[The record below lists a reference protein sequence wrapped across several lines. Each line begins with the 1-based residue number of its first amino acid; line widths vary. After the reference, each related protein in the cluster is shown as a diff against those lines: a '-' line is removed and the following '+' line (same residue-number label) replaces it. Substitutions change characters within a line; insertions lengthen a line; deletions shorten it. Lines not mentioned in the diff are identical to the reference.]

1 MLTKFR
7 KLYHTDNFSY
17 FIRYFAVFTLIFGL
31 MTLIIFQLMRSTM
44 YRSSDENFKEM
55 ANAPDMLLEFA
66 RARGLSSE
74 VEIVWEKNESANKV
88 EKGTNNGDAEE
99 EKGEPE
105 YKFVYP
111 ASKIRLNANYHV
123 ILYDSKGNRLNQV
136 DYFSGLSTLQL
147 DKESLD
153 TITECTVTTPFGEK
167 ETYRCMSLTLPTSA
181 VSAYT
186 GLDIK
191 YAAILFNTSQIKSS
205 IASYESTVMI
215 VMIGFWLISIVASIY
230 LSNVSMRPIL
240 ASFQKQKEFVE
251 NASHE
256 LRTPLTVLQ
265 NRLESLFRHPEA
277 TIMDS
282 SANIASSL
290 AEVRNMRLLTTN
302 LLNLARRDDGL
313 KPEIVDVQPSFF
325 DDTLVN
331 YIIMAEENGKTIEV
345 HQDVTEVIRS
355 DKTLLKQLMTILV
368 DNAMKYSE
376 EDGHIWVDIYTKD
389 RFLIIRVAD
398 NGFGISS
405 ENKKKIFDRFYRVD
419 KARTRQKGGFG
430 LGLSLAKQIIET
442 LRGTITVQDRQPKGT
457 IFEVKLPKEYRK

>member
-7 KLYHTDNFSY
+7 KLYRTDNFSY

-44 YRSSDENFKEM
+44 YRTSDENFKEI
-55 ANAPDMLLEFA
+55 ANNPEVMMEFV
-66 RARGLSSE
+66 RARGLSPE
-74 VEIVWEKNESANKV
+74 AEIVWEKNTSGDQEDKDATDD
-88 EKGTNNGDAEE
+88 EK
-99 EKGEPE
+99 K
-105 YKFVYP
+105 YKLFYTT
-111 ASKIRLNANYHV
+111 SKIRLNANYHV

-136 DYFSGLSTLQL
+136 DYFSGLASLSV
-147 DKESLD
+147 DKKSLD
-153 TITECTVTTPFGEK
+153 SIKECAVTTPFGEQ
-167 ETYRCMSLTLPTSA
+167 EYYRCMTLALPSDA

-205 IASYESTVMI
+205 IATYESTVMF

-230 LSNVSMRPIL
+230 LSNVSMRPL
-240 ASFQKQKEFVE
+240 LVSFQKQKEFVE

-282 SANIASSL
+282 SENIASSL

-302 LLNLARRDDGL
+302 LLNLARREDGL
-313 KPEIVDVQPSFF
+313 KPEIVAVQPTFF
-325 DDTLVN
+325 DKTLAN
-331 YIIMAEENGKTIEV
+331 YSIIAEENGKILEV
-345 HQDVTEVIRS
+345 NNQVEEVLYT

-376 EDGHIWVDIYTKD
+376 SDGHIWIDILMKD
-389 RFLIIRVAD
+389 RFLVIRVAD
-398 NGFGISS
+398 NGLGISP
-405 ENKKKIFDRFYRVD
+405 ENKTKIFDRFYRVD

-430 LGLSLAKQIIET
+430 LGLSLAKQIVEALGGQIS
-442 LRGTITVQDRQPKGT
+442 VKDNQPKGSV
-457 IFEVKLPKEYRK
+457 FELRLPKQA

>member
-1 MLTKFR
+1 MLIKFR

-31 MTLIIFQLMRSTM
+31 MTVIIFQLMRSTM
-44 YRSSDENFKEM
+44 YQTSDENFKEIASSPEM
-55 ANAPDMLLEFA
+55 IMEFA
-66 RARGLSSE
+66 RARGLSPE
-74 VEIVWEKNESANKV
+74 AEIIWEKNTNAEKPAKGANADDDKQ
-88 EKGTNNGDAEE
+88 ED
-99 EKGEPE
+99 
-105 YKFVYP
+105 KFFYP
-111 ASKIRLNANYHV
+111 TSKMRLNANYHV

-136 DYFSGLSTLQL
+136 DYFSGLASL
-147 DKESLD
+147 KVGKNSLD
-153 TITECTVTTPFGEK
+153 AITECAVTTPFGEK
-167 ETYRCMSLTLPTSA
+167 EYYRCMTIALPTNA

-191 YAAILFNTSQIKSS
+191 YATILFNTSQIKSS

-265 NRLESLFRHPEA
+265 NRLESLFRHPES

-282 SANIASSL
+282 SENIASSL

-313 KPEIVDVQPSFF
+313 KPEIVEVQPAFF
-325 DDTLVN
+325 DEILTN
-331 YIIMAEENGKTIEV
+331 YSIMAKENGKILEV
-345 HQDVTEVIRS
+345 NNQVKELIRT
-355 DKTLLKQLMTILV
+355 DKTLLKQLITILV

-376 EDGHIWVDIYTKD
+376 EDGHIWIDVLLKD
-389 RFLIIRVAD
+389 RFLVIKVAD
-398 NGFGISS
+398 NGLGISS

-442 LRGTITVQDRQPKGT
+442 LHGSISVQDNQPKGT
-457 IFEVKLPKEYRK
+457 IFEVRLPK

>member
-1 MLTKFR
+1 MLIKFR
-7 KLYHTDNFSY
+7 NLYHTDNFSY
-17 FIRYFAVFTLIFGL
+17 FIRYFAVFTLIFSL

-44 YRSSDENFKEM
+44 YRSSDENFKEF
-55 ANAPDMLLEFA
+55 ANNPEMMMEFA
-66 RARGLSSE
+66 RARGLSPE
-74 VEIVWEKNESANKV
+74 AEIVWEKNTSADQANKKMEV
-88 EKGTNNGDAEE
+88 SGTAD
-99 EKGEPE
+99 GEN
-105 YKFVYP
+105 KLFYP
-111 ASKIRLNANYHV
+111 TSKIRLNANYHV
-123 ILYDSKGNRLNQV
+123 VLYDSKGNRLNQV
-136 DYFSGLSTLQL
+136 DYFSGLADLQL

-153 TITECTVTTPFGEK
+153 VITECVVTTPFDEK
-167 ETYRCMSLTLPTSA
+167 EYYRCMTLTLPSNA

-191 YAAILFNTSQIKSS
+191 YATILFNTSQIKSS
-205 IASYESTVMI
+205 IASYESTVMF
-215 VMIGFWLISIVASIY
+215 VMIGFWFISIIASIY

-282 SANIASSL
+282 SENIASSL

-313 KPEIVDVQPSFF
+313 KPEIVDVQPTFF
-325 DDTLVN
+325 DETLAN
-331 YIIMAEENGKTIEV
+331 YRIIAEENGKILEV
-345 HQDVTEVIRS
+345 NNQVKEVLHT
-355 DKTLLKQLMTILV
+355 DKTLLKQLITILV

-376 EDGHIWVDIYTKD
+376 DDGHIWIDILVKD
-389 RFLIIRVAD
+389 RFLIIKVAD
-398 NGFGISS
+398 NGLGISL

-442 LRGTITVQDRQPKGT
+442 LNGSIIVQDNHPKGSL
-457 IFEVKLPKEYRK
+457 FEVRLPK

>member
-1 MLTKFR
+1 MLIRFR
-7 KLYHTDNFSY
+7 KLYYTDNFSY
-17 FIRYFAVFTLIFGL
+17 FIRYFAVFTLIFSL
-31 MTLIIFQLMRSTM
+31 MTVIIFQLMRSTM
-44 YRSSDENFKEM
+44 YRSSDENFKAIADNPEM
-55 ANAPDMLLEFA
+55 MMEFA
-66 RARGLSSE
+66 RARGLSPE
-74 VEIVWEKNESANKV
+74 AEIVWEKNTSTDQDDNKEIESDEA
-88 EKGTNNGDAEE
+88 TDAE
-99 EKGEPE
+99 KK
-105 YKFVYP
+105 YKLFYP
-111 ASKIRLNANYHV
+111 TSKIRLNANYHV

-136 DYFSGLSTLQL
+136 DYFSGLADLQV

-153 TITECTVTTPFGEK
+153 TITECAVITPFDEK
-167 ETYRCMSLTLPTSA
+167 EYYRCMTLALPTNA

-186 GLDIK
+186 GLDLK
-191 YAAILFNTSQIKSS
+191 YATILFNTSQIKSS
-205 IASYESTVMI
+205 IASYESTVMF

-240 ASFQKQKEFVE
+240 ASFQRQKEFVE

-265 NRLESLFRHPEA
+265 NRLESLFRHPES

-282 SANIASSL
+282 SENIASSL

-313 KPEIVDVQPSFF
+313 KPEIVAVQPTFF
-325 DDTLVN
+325 DETLAN
-331 YIIMAEENGKTIEV
+331 YSIIAEENGKLLESNNQV
-345 HQDVTEVIRS
+345 KEVIHT

-368 DNAMKYSE
+368 DNAMKYS
-376 EDGHIWVDIYTKD
+376 DDGGHIWMDILIKD
-389 RFLIIRVAD
+389 RFLIIKVAD
-398 NGFGISS
+398 NGLGISP

-442 LRGTITVQDRQPKGT
+442 LHGTITVQDNQPKGT
-457 IFEVKLPKEYRK
+457 IFEVRLPK

>member
-1 MLTKFR
+1 MLIKFR

-17 FIRYFAVFTLIFGL
+17 FIRYFAVFTLIFSL
-31 MTLIIFQLMRSTM
+31 MTVIIFQLMRSTM
-44 YRSSDENFKEM
+44 YQTSDENFKEIASNPEM
-55 ANAPDMLLEFA
+55 IMEFA
-66 RARGLSSE
+66 RARGLSPE
-74 VEIVWEKNESANKV
+74 AEIVWEKNAHTDKANKTDNDGDDEED
-88 EKGTNNGDAEE
+88 EKKD
-99 EKGEPE
+99 KL
-105 YKFVYP
+105 FYP
-111 ASKIRLNANYHV
+111 TSKMRLNANYHV
-123 ILYDSKGNRLNQV
+123 VLYDSKGNRLNQV
-136 DYFSGLSTLQL
+136 DYFSGLA
-147 DKESLD
+147 SLKVEKQPVD
-153 TITECTVTTPFGEK
+153 AITECAVTTPFGET
-167 ETYRCMSLTLPTSA
+167 EYYRCMTIVLSNDA

-191 YAAILFNTSQIKSS
+191 YATILFNTSQIKSS

-282 SANIASSL
+282 SENIASSL

-345 HQDVTEVIRS
+345 HQEVTEVIRT
-355 DKTLLKQLMTILV
+355 DKTLLKQLITILV

-376 EDGHIWVDIYTKD
+376 EDGHIWMDIHTKD

-398 NGFGISS
+398 NGLGISS

-442 LRGTITVQDRQPKGT
+442 LHGTIAVQDNQPKGT

>member
-1 MLTKFR
+1 MLIKFR

-17 FIRYFAVFTLIFGL
+17 FIRYFAVFTLIFSL
-31 MTLIIFQLMRSTM
+31 MTVIIFQLMRSTM
-44 YRSSDENFKEM
+44 YQTSDENFKEIASNPEM
-55 ANAPDMLLEFA
+55 IMEFA
-66 RARGLSSE
+66 RARGLSPE
-74 VEIVWEKNESANKV
+74 AEIVWEKNTHTDKANKTDDDDDDEED
-88 EKGTNNGDAEE
+88 EKKD
-99 EKGEPE
+99 KL
-105 YKFVYP
+105 FYP
-111 ASKIRLNANYHV
+111 TSKMRLNANYHV
-123 ILYDSKGNRLNQV
+123 VLYDSKGNRLNQV
-136 DYFSGLSTLQL
+136 DYFSGLASLKVEKQPL
-147 DKESLD
+147 DA
-153 TITECTVTTPFGEK
+153 ITECAVTTPFGET
-167 ETYRCMSLTLPTSA
+167 EYYRCMTIVLSNDA

-191 YAAILFNTSQIKSS
+191 YATILFNTSQIKSS

-282 SANIASSL
+282 SENIASSL

-345 HQDVTEVIRS
+345 HQDVTEVIRT

-376 EDGHIWVDIYTKD
+376 EDGHIWIDIHTKD
-389 RFLIIRVAD
+389 RFLLIRVAD
-398 NGFGISS
+398 NGLGISS

-442 LRGTITVQDRQPKGT
+442 LHGTITVQDNQPKGT